1 MARGTSDKPTPSP
14 GGARSAATSEGGSA
28 ALRATL
34 QAELRR
40 RRHLRAALA
49 ALVPR
54 PQVGAALRAELPAL
68 GLRLALRAA
77 RDHLA
82 VEVQPLRLVP
92 LAHLRVDL
100 LHLGLRLRGR
110 DLLLGLR
117 RAVRAQPALLVPAD
131 RVADPLAA
139 ADALREV
146 RLDLRHRR
154 LQRGVVGLAA
164 HRALD
169 LVGAVGGGD
178 KAEADVEAEHAIRS
192 CLLEAFPDW
201 GYRGEE
207 TGAHAGAA
215 GQPTWLVDPNDG
227 TRDYLA
233 GRRGSAVSIGLVR
246 DGRPVLGV
254 VFA

>member
-1 MARGTSDKPTPSP
+1 MSRGTSDKPTPSP

-164 HRALD
+164 HRAD
-169 LVGAVGGGD
+169 FHRPGGPRGGGD

-233 GRRGSAVSIGLVR
+233 GRRGSAVSIGLV
-246 DGRPVLGV
+246 
-254 VFA
+254 